1 MYKFLIYKFLF
12 SCFVLLGCS
21 VPVWAQTQK
30 TDSAE
35 IRPVLYF
42 LEDSLHIGKPTP
54 VALSFRYPKHWQVV
68 FCDTNFAYA
77 PFELH
82 KKDFF
87 STQSDSLFSRDSAV
101 YWLRSFEIDKIQK
114 LRLPVFLIKPQGDST
129 WVYSNPDSITY
140 KELITSTKLDTL
152 QLHSDTKIA
161 SLAPKVNYHF
171 WVFWSFTSVFLGVIV
186 WLFFGDWIKKQII
199 LLNLKRR
206 HIVFEDNLDRDI
218 AKIRTRKRIIDIE
231 QALHLWKKH
240 LEQIE
245 NKPFSTYTSREIV
258 ETLPITKLG
267 ESLQNIDKAIYG
279 AIIEEGLDKDFLYL
293 KSLANRRY
301 IRRKKVIREG

>member
-1 MYKFLIYKFLF
+1 LKNRVLYCFLLF
-12 SCFVLLGCS
+12 FTTLCS
-21 VPVWAQTQK
+21 QLATAQK
-30 TDSAE
+30 LDSAE
-35 IRPVLYF
+35 IRPVLRF

-54 VALSFRYPKHWQVV
+54 VSLTFVYPKHWQVV
-68 FCDTNFAYA
+68 FCDTNFTYGN
-77 PFELH
+77 FELH
-82 KKDFF
+82 EKKIFP
-87 STQSDSLFSRDSAV
+87 TQTNASLSKDSAV
-101 YWLRSFEIDKIQK
+101 YWLRSFEIDKIQR

-129 WVYSNPDSITY
+129 LAYSNIDSIIY
-140 KELITSTKLDTL
+140 KELIFSEKLDTIAL
-152 QLHSDTKIA
+152 RSDTKIA
-161 SLAPKVNYHF
+161 TLTPKVNYHV
-171 WVFWSFTSVFLGVIV
+171 WVFWSITGAFLSVVI

-218 AKIRTRKRIIDIE
+218 TKIRTRKRIVDIE
-231 QALHLWKKH
+231 QALNLWKKH

-245 NKPFSTYTSREIV
+245 SKPFSTYTSREIL

-293 KSLANRRY
+293 KNLANRRY
-301 IRRKKVIREG
+301 IRRKKEIREG